1 MATTIN
7 NTTAGITT
15 TSDTTGALAIQTGGS
30 TAQTIGTDQS
40 TTFTNTVTLAAGTTT
55 VAPLDFTAGTNL
67 TTQTIGAIEYDGAN
81 FYGTVD
87 TSTGRG
93 SIPILN
99 QFKLLAAGTGIT
111 ATATGTNYFGTT
123 SNIPLVASA
132 FYEIEV
138 VFYYNVTTTNI
149 RNFAF
154 TFNAAPTSYDV
165 YWEMSPAPGGLVAPP
180 GTATMLIGQAYNSTA
195 ATTTVTT
202 ASLTTGTNHYA
213 RMRIPY
219 LRCAAGT
226 TSLSI
231 FAFTS
236 TSGTIT
242 PGIGSYW
249 IARRLPATNIGTYA
263 A

>member
-15 TSDTTGALAIQTGGS
+15 TVDSTGVLSIQTAGL
-30 TAQTIGTDQS
+30 TAQTLGTDQS
-40 TTFTNTVTLAAGTTT
+40 TTFSGTANLASTGSTT
-55 VAPLDFTAGTNL
+55 APLKFTAGTNL
-67 TTQTIGAIEYDGAN
+67 TTQQAGVVEYDGTN

-87 TSTGRG
+87 TTTGRG
-93 SIPILN
+93 SIPVLN

-138 VFYYNVTTTNI
+138 VFYYTVTTTNI

-195 ATTTVTT
+195 TTTTVTT
-202 ASLTTGTNHYA
+202 ASLTTGTNHHA
-213 RMRIPY
+213 RLRLPY

-231 FAFTS
+231 YAYTS

>member
-1 MATTIN
+1 MASTIN
-7 NTTAGITT
+7 NSATGITT
-15 TSDTTGALAIQTGGS
+15 TGDASGILAIQTNGV
-30 TAQTIGTDQS
+30 TAQTLGADQS
-40 TTFTNTVTLAAGTTT
+40 TTFGGTVNLAAGTTT
-55 VAPLDFTAGTNL
+55 IPPLDFTPGTNL
-67 TTQTIGAIEYDGAN
+67 TTQQSGAIEYDGAN

-93 SIPILN
+93 SIPVLN

-111 ATATGTNYFGTT
+111 ATAAGTNYFGTT

-138 VFYYNVTTTNI
+138 VFFYNVATTNI
-149 RNFAF
+149 RNFVFA
-154 TFNAAPTSYDV
+154 FNAAPTAYDI

-180 GTATMLIGQAYNSTA
+180 GTATMLIGQTYNATA
-195 ATTTVTT
+195 ATTTIAT
-202 ASLTTGTNHYA
+202 ASLTNNTNHYA
-213 RMRIPY
+213 RLRLPF

-231 FAFTS
+231 QAFTS

-242 PGIGSYW
+242 PGIGSFW
-249 IARRLPATNIGTYA
+249 TARRLPATNIGTYA